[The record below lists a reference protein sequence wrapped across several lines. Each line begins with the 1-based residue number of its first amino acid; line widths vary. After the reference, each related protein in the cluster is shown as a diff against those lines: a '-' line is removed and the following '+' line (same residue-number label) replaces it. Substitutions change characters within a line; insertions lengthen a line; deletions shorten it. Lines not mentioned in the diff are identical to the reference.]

1 MRCILAIVVVIVALP
16 TAAAAHSG
24 GSSWPQTRA
33 NLRAATVVPR
43 ALNPL
48 AHPRARCAGYDP
60 RPRRTF
66 RHFSCIL
73 QSRDGSFLTFTLHVL
88 SPSRAVASNVS
99 CVHYGLNTTGRRSC
113 KR

>member
-1 MRCILAIVVVIVALP
+1 MRLLVTAVITLALP
-16 TAAAAHSG
+16 ATAAAHTG
-24 GSSWPQTRA
+24 RDSWTRA
-33 NLRAATVVPR
+33 HANRLAATFVPR

-48 AHPRARCAGYDP
+48 MHARARCAGYN
-60 RPRRTF
+60 RRERARSF

-88 SPSRAVASNVS
+88 GRTRAISSNVS

-113 KR
+113 RR